1 MSIKKILIAD
11 DDETTIDSLILWIES
26 IKDFKDAQI
35 LTSMDPEQTE
45 AAILKEMPELVF
57 LDLGLGNGISGLE
70 VLKKVKPVV
79 QDKCNIIIFSGYTD
93 YTEDCIKYGASG
105 FIKKGTRF
113 NEFVKI
119 IENSFLKT
127 QRS

>member
-57 LDLGLGNGISGLE
+57 LDFFVFV
-70 VLKKVKPVV
+70 VLFVFCVCV
-79 QDKCNIIIFSGYTD
+79 WWWFC
-93 YTEDCIKYGASG
+93 CICLW
-105 FIKKGTRF
+105 RW
-113 NEFVKI
+113 
-119 IENSFLKT
+119 
-127 QRS
+127 RSWRRRRRR